1 MKLRVPHT
9 YALLFALVV
18 VAAIATHFIPAGSY
32 ERREVGGREV
42 VDPDSFRPVDGNPA
56 GLAEIFLAYPRGLEA
71 TAYIVFFIFIIGGAF
86 AVVNATGAV
95 EASIHGI
102 VRACRG
108 RGGVVVGV
116 LVVMFSLAGST
127 IGMAEE
133 TLVFLPGL
141 VVLAKRLGYDEITAG
156 AIGLVG
162 AGAGFASAFLNPF
175 TVGIAQGIAGLPL
188 FSGIGYRLVV
198 WSVVTSLTVVFV
210 VLYARRI
217 RTEPETST
225 ETGVGATVMRPRQ
238 RAVVILLALAL
249 GVIVLGALRWQWG
262 ILELSG
268 LFLALAVLSG
278 WLGGLGINGTA
289 EKFVDGAAA
298 IASGALVVGLAR
310 GILVIFEGARV
321 IDTILHAMAAAVE
334 GLPGALSV
342 VGIYLVQVL
351 LNFLVPSGSGQA
363 ALSIPILAPL
373 GDLVGVTRQTT
384 VMAYQFGDGF
394 TNVFTPTQG
403 YFMAGLALIG
413 VRWERWVRFIW
424 PLELLWIGTGLV
436 FLLIAHAMRWGPF

>member
-9 YALLFALVV
+9 FVLLFALVV
-18 VAAIATHFIPAGSY
+18 VAAIATHLIPAGTY
-32 ERREVGGREV
+32 ARAEVEGREV
-42 VDPDSFRPVDGNPA
+42 VDPDSYERVEGQPA
-56 GLAEIFLAYPRGLEA
+56 GLVDVFLAYPRGLEA

-102 VRACRG
+102 VQLCRG
-108 RGGVVVGV
+108 RGEIVVGV
-116 LVVMFSLAGST
+116 LVVVFSLGGGT

-141 VVLAKRLGYDEITAG
+141 VVLTKRLGYDEITAG

-162 AGAGFASAFLNPF
+162 AGAGFGAAFLNPF

-188 FSGIGYRLVV
+188 FSGIGYRLLV
-198 WSVVTSLTVVFV
+198 WSVVTTITVVFV

-217 RTEPETST
+217 RIEPQ
-225 ETGVGATVMRPRQ
+225 TGQSEADVSALMEPRQ
-238 RAVVILLALAL
+238 RAVVVLLAIALA
-249 GVIVLGALRWQWG
+249 VIVFGALRWQWG

-268 LFLALAVLSG
+268 LFIALAILAGGV
-278 WLGGLGINGTA
+278 GGLGANGTA
-289 EKFVDGAAA
+289 ERFIEGAAA
-298 IASGALVVGLAR
+298 IAGGALVVGLAR
-310 GILVIFEGARV
+310 GILVIFEGAQV
-321 IDTILHAMAAAVE
+321 IDTILHGMASAVQ

-342 VGIYLVQVL
+342 VGLYGVQVL

-363 ALSIPILAPL
+363 ALSLPILAPL

-424 PLELLWIGTGLV
+424 PLQLLWIGTGLV
-436 FLLIAHAMRWGPF
+436 FLLIAHAIQWGPF